1 MADIKIVSYNL
12 NGIRAAAKKG
22 LFDWIQ
28 EYQPDILCIQETKA
42 QSDQL
47 TETQLQP
54 EGYFGYFHSA
64 EKKGYSG
71 VAIYSKVEPNHV
83 EVGTGIDFIDQE
95 GRVLRA
101 DYDNF
106 SVISLYAP
114 SGASGDHRQ
123 EVKEKFMKVWP
134 DYIQN
139 LRKEIPNLL
148 ISGDYNI
155 AHTEIDI
162 HNPSGNKNNS
172 GFLPHERKW
181 LTELLALGW
190 VDTFRNQHPEALH
203 EYSWWSY
210 RANSRANNKGW
221 RIDYHLV
228 TEELSSSVT
237 AATILQEVNHSDHC
251 PIEVSLSFD

>member
-22 LFDWIQ
+22 FLEWLQ

-42 QSDQL
+42 QPDQL
-47 TETQLQP
+47 TEEQLQP

-71 VAIYSKVEPNHV
+71 VAIYSRDKPNHV

-101 DYDNF
+101 DFDNY

-162 HNPSGNKNNS
+162 HNPSGNKKNS
-172 GFLPHERKW
+172 GFLPHERQW
-181 LTELLALGW
+181 LTDLLDLGW
-190 VDTFRNQHPEALH
+190 VDTFRKLH
-203 EYSWWSY
+203 QGVVDEYSWWSY

-221 RIDYHLV
+221 RIDYHLASQ
-228 TEELSSSVT
+228 ELSTYVKG
-237 AATILQEVNHSDHC
+237 ATILQDVKHSDHC
-251 PIEVSLSFD
+251 PIEVSLNFD